1 MTDED
6 FPTQLAKAKAG
17 NVASQGWVG
26 SYYFLNGDYENAV
39 YWSKKAADAGNY
51 RAQLYMAIAYE
62 RGEGVEKNLQ
72 KAFEYYSSSA
82 KGGDVSA
89 IYMLGEY
96 YHTGEVV
103 KQNLKKARNYYK
115 IAAYNKLAVA
125 QYRYARFCLA
135 GVGGKKDFGEGVGS
149 MQLAAQQGFNPAVVY
164 LAVWYTYGY
173 FVEQNEEL
181 GITLFELAAK
191 QGSQEAQ
198 RFLGEFFFSGKHGCP
213 KSQAVSAKWSEMAM
227 ENQDKEVKL
236 SQIANNLA
244 YCYAYGDDNLPQDF
258 PKAHQTIDK
267 AIEENVDEAL
277 EEAIDSDEFRKAVDE
292 AYEEA
297 HNEVIKAVDEEWD
310 KIADRYELNDEGF
323 VPVPVTVYEHFYR
336 EEDEDDHNDG
346 VTDANVRIFRSDST
360 IDMASFNY
368 GRAPETAARH
378 HRTEP
383 DVPVRLYRQQV

>member
-1 MTDED
+1 MKRILLILLLFCGAAVSAQEMTDED
-6 FPTQLAKAKAG
+6 FPTQLTKAKAG

-51 RAQLYMAIAYE
+51 SAQLDMAIAYE
-62 RGEGVEKNLQ
+62 RGEGVEKDLQ

-89 IYMLGEY
+89 IYMLGVY

-135 GVGGKKDFGEGVGS
+135 GVGGKKDFEEGVGS
-149 MQLAAQQGFNPAVVY
+149 MQLAAQQGFNPAIVD

-198 RFLGEFFFSGKHGCP
+198 MLLGEFIFLGKYGCP
-213 KSQAVSAKWSEMAM
+213 QSYAVSAQWYEMAM
-227 ENQDKEVKL
+227 ENPNKEMKL
-236 SQIANNLA
+236 SSIANNLA

-258 PKAHQTIDK
+258 QKAHQTIDK
-267 AIEENVDEAL
+267 AIEEEPDEANL
-277 EEAIDSDEFRKAVDE
+277 YDSKGEFYLMQGDKENAQKMWNKVVELAPDFSKESLLYKSLYENGGVYVGKDKR
-292 AYEEA
+292 AY
-297 HNEVIKAVDEEWD
+297 
-310 KIADRYELNDEGF
+310 R
-323 VPVPVTVYEHFYR
+323 
-336 EEDEDDHNDG
+336 
-346 VTDANVRIFRSDST
+346 
-360 IDMASFNY
+360 FNY
-368 GRAPETAARH
+368 N
-378 HRTEP
+378 
-383 DVPVRLYRQQV
+383 D